1 MGNLELYEKLVTLV
15 YALYYFMISGKFA
28 SSMDTLIKNGRKS
41 GSRIRNDDI
50 TKDLKKRKRE
60 IQECTFDF
68 MMKLAQIKL
77 TLEYLYTGK
86 QSYDSACEYIEA
98 KHKSKGL
105 LEAEKCCNSLN
116 EKLMVSQSGVY
127 KLDIGE
133 NTNSLEDFTDFIES
147 LNVIMDLLEQIGS
160 VIDKIPKRRKCFN
173 VDQIISEYS
182 NQIKVEAENLYGCI
196 SAYCKEISDVKLC
209 KNKRITQ
216 YSSER
221 VAKMLLA
228 AREKGHLTAEN
239 YKDYLCDLKSKGI
252 DYSSFFDSDI
262 YKRACQRFFERSIV
276 NVDYMFSDIIKKDYF
291 EQCIIGVAFVIGHSF
306 RVDNN
311 IC

>member
-116 EKLMVSQSGVY
+116 EKLMVSQKRG
-127 KLDIGE
+127 
-133 NTNSLEDFTDFIES
+133 FIENIAGCYLFYHAYS
-147 LNVIMDLLEQIGS
+147 HLDEVNDRHFWEQKMSEAHSDG
-160 VIDKIPKRRKCFN
+160 DKP
-173 VDQIISEYS
+173 
-182 NQIKVEAENLYGCI
+182 
-196 SAYCKEISDVKLC
+196 
-209 KNKRITQ
+209 
-216 YSSER
+216 
-221 VAKMLLA
+221 
-228 AREKGHLTAEN
+228 
-239 YKDYLCDLKSKGI
+239 
-252 DYSSFFDSDI
+252 
-262 YKRACQRFFERSIV
+262 
-276 NVDYMFSDIIKKDYF
+276 
-291 EQCIIGVAFVIGHSF
+291 
-306 RVDNN
+306 
-311 IC
+311 